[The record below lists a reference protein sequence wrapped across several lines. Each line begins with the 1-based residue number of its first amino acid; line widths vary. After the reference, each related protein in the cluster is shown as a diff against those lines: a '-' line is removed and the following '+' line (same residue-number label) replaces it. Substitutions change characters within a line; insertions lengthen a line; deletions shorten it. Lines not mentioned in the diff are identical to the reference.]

1 MSTQSA
7 GVYRTTDGGSSFA
20 RTDSGLADPATIS
33 LAISPSF
40 ETDGTLWV
48 STFTDG
54 VFVTRDRG
62 QSWSPSS
69 DGLTKDE
76 QADLLDRNHFGDVR
90 VAVTSNG
97 RSTLFLGAFNG
108 IFRSRDGGERW
119 DEIETQPASIII
131 GVAVSPAYA
140 DDRTLILTTYA
151 NGMFHTEDGG
161 TTWKA
166 TNSGVVSSFDWTRSR
181 FYVNRLFPA
190 VVSPNYAVDKTVF
203 AVSRGYIYRSTDAG
217 SNWDTVIPDGA
228 IVEGEFPPD
237 YFFLGVSPDYE
248 HDATILVGTDGG
260 KVFISTDR
268 GKSYTRLPDLGL
280 EVTSLVMSPG
290 FADDSTAY
298 VGTPRGVFGPRTEV
312 RVG

>member
-1 MSTQSA
+1 M
-7 GVYRTTDGGSSFA
+7 
-20 RTDSGLADPATIS
+20 
-33 LAISPSF
+33 
-40 ETDGTLWV
+40 
-48 STFTDG
+48 
-54 VFVTRDRG
+54 
-62 QSWSPSS
+62 
-69 DGLTKDE
+69 
-76 QADLLDRNHFGDVR
+76 
-90 VAVTSNG
+90 
-97 RSTLFLGAFNG
+97 
-108 IFRSRDGGERW
+108 
-119 DEIETQPASIII
+119 

-217 SNWDTVIPDGA
+217 SNWDAVIPDGA

-248 HDATILVGTDGG
+248 HDTTILVGTDGG

-298 VGTPRGVFGPRTEV
+298 VGTPRGVFRTEDRGKNWV
-312 RVG
+312 TTTWPQEAGPETSLAISPAYGSDRTLFAGSANGLYMTTDGGGSWSPCLLPMPSPWATSKRSRCRPTTGTTARCS